1 MATMINDAFGVGVA
15 AAALSARTFHAA
27 RGAHVA
33 APAAALKHR
42 AAAATNASARLE
54 VHRMA
59 T

>member
-1 MATMINDAFGVGVA
+1 MISDAFGVGVA
-15 AAALSARTFHAA
+15 AAAAVLKHAA
-27 RGAHVA
+27 DTA

>member
-1 MATMINDAFGVGVA
+1 MINDAFGVGVA

-27 RGAHVA
+27 HTA

-42 AAAATNASARLE
+42 AAAATNASVRLE

>member
-1 MATMINDAFGVGVA
+1 MINDAFDIGVA

-27 RGAHVA
+27 HTA
-33 APAAALKHR
+33 APVAALKHR
-42 AAAATNASARLE
+42 AAAATHASVRLE